1 MNPFADPPGGTPLTD
16 ETAGPGY
23 GATVSALAV
32 GQVLAW
38 AVLFYT
44 FSSLVLP
51 MGRELGWPQ
60 ATLMGAFTLGQG
72 VSGLTGYAVGAAI
85 DAGRGRLV
93 MTTGAVLAGL
103 GCLGWSQVSAPWML
117 YAVWVLLGA
126 AMAMTLY
133 EPAFAVLTKRYPERY
148 AHGITVLTLLG
159 GFASTL
165 SFPTTAWL
173 LQWGWRGT
181 LQVLAVVMLAVVAPL
196 HAWALRGPMVVAAPQ
211 RADARADSTLH
222 EALRHAAFWL
232 LTLCFTL
239 YAFSQSAF
247 WSHVMP
253 AFAERGATEAE
264 AVKVLMVIGPAQ
276 VAGRLLY
283 MFAGR
288 AWSLRV
294 VGVGVLLTLPL
305 SYALLALGS
314 GWVAWLLFALAFGI
328 ANGLVT
334 IVRGALVPQYFGRA
348 HIGRI
353 GGVMGGIGAVSR
365 AFAPVA
371 ASGLLVWLGGYRGL
385 LLALCLLGLVAVVC
399 FGLAR
404 RPSAR

>member
-1 MNPFADPPGGTPLTD
+1 MAANGG
-16 ETAGPGY
+16 AGGPGY
-23 GATVSALAV
+23 WATVAGLAV

-38 AVLFYT
+38 AVLFYA

-51 MGRELGWPQ
+51 MGRELGWQQ
-60 ATLMGAFTLGQG
+60 ATLMGAFTLGLA
-72 VSGLTGYAVGAAI
+72 VSGVTGYAVGAAI
-85 DAGRGRLV
+85 DAGRGRRV
-93 MTTGAVLAGL
+93 MTAGAVLGGL
-103 GCLGWSQVSAPWML
+103 GCLGWSLVSAPWML
-117 YAVWVLLGA
+117 YAVWAVLGA

-148 AHGITVLTLLG
+148 AHGITMLTLLG

-165 SFPTTAWL
+165 SFPAVAWL
-173 LQWGWRGT
+173 LQWGWRAS
-181 LQVLAVVMLAVVAPL
+181 LQVMGLLLLLGVAPL
-196 HAWALRGPMVVAAPQ
+196 HAWALRGPMLVATPP
-211 RADARADSTLH
+211 RADAQADATLH
-222 EALRHAAFWL
+222 QALRHSAFWL

-239 YAFSQSAF
+239 YSFSQSAF

-253 AFAERGATEAE
+253 AFADRGATEAE
-264 AVKVLMVIGPAQ
+264 AVKVLMIIGPAQ

-283 MFAGR
+283 VFAGR

-314 GWVAWLLFALAFGI
+314 GPLVWVAFATAFGI

-334 IVRGALVPQYFGRA
+334 IVRGALVPQFFGRA

-353 GGVMGGIGAVSR
+353 GGLMGGIGAVSR